1 MKVIN
6 LFGGPGAGK
15 STTAAGVFWL
25 LKNRG
30 LRVELVTEYAKALAW
45 AKRGAELT
53 DQFYI
58 YSKQHHRQHVL
69 KGQVDFVVTDSPL
82 LLTLLYAGE
91 TEPDSYSDYVV
102 DNWNKYD
109 NVNFFIVRTKPYHQE
124 GRWEAEEAASD
135 MDRKQKNML
144 RDLSIT
150 HYNIDGNES
159 SAQLIVR
166 ILGTLKIL
174 PPTKEERWLESTGK

>member
-45 AKRGAELT
+45 AHRGAELT

-58 YSKQHHRQHVL
+58 YAKQHHRQHVL

-91 TEPDSYSDYVV
+91 VEPDSYSDYVI
-102 DNWNKYD
+102 DNWNRYN
-109 NVNFFIVRTKPYHQE
+109 NVNFFIRRVKPYHQE
-124 GRWEAEEAASD
+124 GRWEDEQAAKL
-135 MDRKQKNML
+135 MDIRQTEML
-144 RDLSIT
+144 KDLDISYT
-150 HYNIDGNES
+150 EVKGDER
-159 SAQLIVR
+159 SAQTI
-166 ILGTLKIL
+166 IQWIT
-174 PPTKEERWLESTGK
+174 

>member
-45 AKRGAELT
+45 AKRGEELT

-58 YSKQHHRQHVL
+58 YAKQHHRQHVL
-69 KGQVDFVVTDSPL
+69 KGQVDFCVTDSPL
-82 LLTLLYAGE
+82 LLPLLYNQ
-91 TEPDSYSDYVV
+91 TEPPSFSKYVV
-102 DNWNKYD
+102 DNWDRYN
-109 NVNFFIVRTKPYHQE
+109 NTNFFINRVKPYLAI
-124 GRWEAEEAASD
+124 GRWQTEEEAQGLDYQTRSLLARLD
-135 MDRKQKNML
+135 
-144 RDLSIT
+144 IP
-150 HYNIDGNES
+150 YIDVNGDES
-159 SAQLIVR
+159 SAPTIIQ
-166 ILGTLKIL
+166 IL
-174 PPTKEERWLESTGK
+174 EERGEL

>member
-45 AKRGAELT
+45 AKRGEELT

-58 YSKQHHRQHVL
+58 YAKQHHRQHVL
-69 KGQVDFVVTDSPL
+69 KGQVDFCVTDSPL
-82 LLTLLYAGE
+82 LLPLLYNQ
-91 TEPDSYSDYVV
+91 TEPPSFRQYVI
-102 DNWNKYD
+102 DNWHRYD
-109 NVNFFIVRTKPYHQE
+109 NINFFINRVKPYVAL
-124 GRWEAEEAASD
+124 GRWQTAEEADA
-135 MDRKQKNML
+135 L
-144 RDLSIT
+144 GWAT
-150 HYNIDGNES
+150 
-159 SAQLIVR
+159 R
-166 ILGTLKIL
+166 IL
-174 PPTKEERWLESTGK
+174 LENLEVPHSEIAGDETSAIEIKNELIKRGIIQ

>member
-45 AKRGAELT
+45 AKRGEELS

-58 YSKQHHRQHVL
+58 YAKQHHRQHVL
-69 KGQVDFVVTDSPL
+69 KGQVDFCVTDSPL
-82 LLTLLYAGE
+82 LLPLLYNK
-91 TEPDSYSDYVV
+91 TEPASFRQYVI
-102 DNWNKYD
+102 DNWYRYD
-109 NVNFFIVRTKPYHQE
+109 NINFFIQRVKPYIAL
-124 GRWEAEEAASD
+124 GRWQTEEEA
-135 MDRKQKNML
+135 N
-144 RDLSIT
+144 
-150 HYNIDGNES
+150 
-159 SAQLIVR
+159 QL
-166 ILGTLKIL
+166 GQETLKMLYGLDIMPMMVL
-174 PPTKEERWLESTGK
+174 GDTTSATQIIQSLEIGGYLECSSY

>member
-45 AKRGAELT
+45 ANRGEELT

-58 YSKQHHRQHVL
+58 YAKQHHRQHVL
-69 KGQVDFVVTDSPL
+69 KGQVDFCVTDSPL
-82 LLTLLYAGE
+82 LIPLLYNT
-91 TEPDSYSDYVV
+91 TEPASFKQYVV
-102 DNWNKYD
+102 DNWERYD
-109 NVNFFIVRTKPYHQE
+109 NINFFIKRVKPYLKT
-124 GRWEAEEAASD
+124 GRWQTEEEARELDA
-135 MDRKQKNML
+135 KTK
-144 RDLSIT
+144 DLIYSLGVP
-150 HYNIDGNES
+150 YQMIDGDEC
-159 SAQLIVR
+159 SASAIVMA
-166 ILGTLKIL
+166 
-174 PPTKEERWLESTGK
+174 LEYQGVL

>member
-45 AKRGAELT
+45 AKRGEELT

-58 YSKQHHRQHVL
+58 YAKQHHRQHVL
-69 KGQVDFVVTDSPL
+69 KGQVDFLVTDSPL
-82 LLTLLYAGE
+82 LLTLLYVGDL
-91 TEPDSYSDYVV
+91 EPDSYCDYVV
-102 DNWNKYD
+102 DNWKRYD
-109 NVNFFIVRTKPYHQE
+109 NVNFIINRVKPYHTE
-124 GRWEAEEAASD
+124 GRWQSLEEAQVID
-135 MDRKQKNML
+135 KRIETML
-144 RDLSIT
+144 KEIGER
-150 HYNIDGNES
+150 YYRVDGNEY
-159 SAQLIVR
+159 SAIHLVR
-166 ILGTLKIL
+166 LLETLNVLEPQEGK
-174 PPTKEERWLESTGK
+174 WLESTGK

>member
-45 AKRGAELT
+45 AKRGEELT

-58 YSKQHHRQHVL
+58 YAKQHHRQHVL
-69 KGQVDFVVTDSPL
+69 KGQVDYIVTDSPL
-82 LLTLLYAGE
+82 LLTLLYVGDL
-91 TEPDSYSDYVV
+91 EPDSYCDYVV
-102 DNWNKYD
+102 DNWHRYENI
-109 NVNFFIVRTKPYHQE
+109 NFIINRVKPYHTE
-124 GRWEAEEAASD
+124 GRWQTLSEAEALDGRISHMLKDLDEPFFMVNGDENSA
-135 MDRKQKNML
+135 KNIITIL
-144 RDLSIT
+144 RGLELIP
-150 HYNIDGNES
+150 
-159 SAQLIVR
+159 AQEDTCPVL
-166 ILGTLKIL
+166 
-174 PPTKEERWLESTGK
+174 TGK

>member
-58 YSKQHHRQHVL
+58 YAKQHHRQHVL

-82 LLTLLYAGE
+82 LLTLLYAGDLE
-91 TEPDSYSDYVV
+91 VSSYSDYVV
-102 DNWNKYD
+102 DNWHTYD
-109 NVNFFIVRTKPYHQE
+109 NVNFFIKRVKPFHQE
-124 GRWEAEEAASD
+124 GRWESEEAAKQ
-135 MDRKQKNML
+135 MDQRQRNML
-144 RDLSIT
+144 NDLAIP
-150 HYNIDGNES
+150 YREIDGDEY
-159 SAQLIVR
+159 SAQDIVR
-166 ILGTLKIL
+166 ILETIKAAPIL
-174 PPTKEERWLESTGK
+174 EGIWHKSTGN